1 MSTTPTLSIVAVKPD
16 VNLSTGATFSTEDT
30 SWMLYF
36 DPAAAIRAWIEHVE
50 SLPSSKN
57 ERHTYRAYSAALVTF
72 LAWGRSRAMGLTPQR
87 TIYKHTAIHAMLDG
101 IRLGAT
107 ADIIHPLP
115 TPALMTAF
123 YNWLSTTGKGVSAS
137 TFNQRYLSAI
147 AIYFKALADQSPE
160 TTLEGYMRL
169 AELRES
175 IRRAATKRLK
185 VTNHK
190 SESPIHDNGVR
201 LEPQQISAVLRAQD
215 RSTLRGLQ
223 DYALFETA
231 IHSGLRGAELQ
242 RITLN
247 SIKFDGSGCTITVR
261 GKGNKTVPV
270 PVATFVYTS
279 IMNYVNA
286 YNATSTPTPITEDQP
301 LWRGLDF
308 RGLPIL
314 SPNHHGYGI
323 VRSPKSLANRIS
335 RMVYDALGIHFAG
348 HDTRRTCAYNAY
360 IGGMKIVDL
369 SKLLRHASIK
379 TTSRYIGTPPNLGD
393 RTLANYMP
401 SI

>member
-1 MSTTPTLSIVAVKPD
+1 MSTTTTLSIVSLKPD

-57 ERHTYRAYSAALVTF
+57 ERHTYRAYSAALITF
-72 LAWGRSRAMGLTPQR
+72 LAWGRSRAMGLPHQR
-87 TIYKHTAIHAMLDG
+87 ASYKHTDLHYFLEG
-101 IRLGAT
+101 IRNGAH

-115 TPALMTAF
+115 TPGLMTAF
-123 YNWLSTTGKGVSAS
+123 YNWLSTTGKGISEK
-137 TFNQRYLSAI
+137 TFNQKYLSSI
-147 AIYFKALADQSPE
+147 AIYLNALADQSPD

-175 IRRAATKRLK
+175 IRRAASKRLK
-185 VTNHK
+185 GTNHK
-190 SESPIHDNGVR
+190 SESPMHDGGTR
-201 LEPQQISAVLRAQD
+201 LEPQQIITVLRAQD

-247 SIKFDGSGCTITVR
+247 SLKRDGDGCTITVR

-286 YNATSTPTPITEDQP
+286 YNATDTPTPIRDDEP
-301 LWRGLDF
+301 IWRGLDF
-308 RGLPIL
+308 RGLPIT
-314 SPNHHGYGI
+314 SSIHHGYGI
-323 VRSPKSLANRIS
+323 VKSPKSIANRVS

-360 IGGMKIVDL
+360 IGGMKIVDI

-379 TTSRYIGTPPNLGD
+379 TTSDYIGTPPNLGD